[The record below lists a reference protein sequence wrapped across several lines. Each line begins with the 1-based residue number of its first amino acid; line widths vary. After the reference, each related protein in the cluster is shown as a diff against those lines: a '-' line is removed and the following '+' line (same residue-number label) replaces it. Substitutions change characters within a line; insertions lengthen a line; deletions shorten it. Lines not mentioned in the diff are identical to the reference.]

1 MDSSISFAPA
11 QAEQFF
17 SQNEIFIYIG
27 WKKGYC
33 LDENGF
39 HQKSGG
45 IEPPSGDMTRE
56 ECLNWCSQQSLATG
70 CEYQISLKKC
80 LAHTFS
86 VSSANGA
93 LDKLC
98 SVILPKGLFFIYVKT
113 GTISVK
119 RKVLVYLGV
128 APIYPTCNVF

>member
-1 MDSSISFAPA
+1 MLI
-11 QAEQFF
+11 QEH
-17 SQNEIFIYIG
+17 IYID
-27 WKKGYC
+27 WMKGDC
-33 LDENGF
+33 LDENGLD
-39 HQKSGG
+39 QKSGG
-45 IEPPSGDMTRE
+45 IEAPAGKISKKD
-56 ECLNWCSQQSLATG
+56 CLAWCSQQSLATG
-70 CEYQISLKKC
+70 CEYKITEMEC